1 MGEFKGWE
9 EEEIMAGNGKDL
21 PGVPGNVPIIGQEPP
36 RCTYCNSAIAGG
48 AMALRVRG
56 QVTFTCGECMKKVFD
71 AVLLPAA
78 EKAEIA
84 GGKNATT

>member
-1 MGEFKGWE
+1 
-9 EEEIMAGNGKDL
+9 MAGNGKDL

-36 RCTYCNSAIAGG
+36 RCTYCDSVIVGG
-48 AMALRVRG
+48 AMALKVGRE
-56 QVTFTCGECMKKVFD
+56 VTFTCGSCMKKVFD

-84 GGKNATT
+84 GGKIATT